1 MAWRTSR
8 AGGTFRDTHLLPP
21 ERTHQQPGGSLLAW
35 VCKSFNDRV
44 TNDMCVLI
52 NTKSCAPPCR
62 WRGSPWFVACKETRG
77 DFSKHQGNYCTVRLL
92 QEQVEV
98 LPRHPFAPLVWDHP
112 HLILLAALASPW
124 RRSLSQRQMLL
135 SPFLSCSVTL
145 HL

>member
-8 AGGTFRDTHLLPP
+8 AGSTFRDTHLLPP
-21 ERTHQQPGGSLLAW
+21 ERTHQQPGGSLLGW
-35 VCKSFNDRV
+35 VCKSLNDRV

-52 NTKSCAPPCR
+52 NTKSYAPPGR

-77 DFSKHQGNYCTVRLL
+77 DSSKHQGNYWTVRLL

-135 SPFLSCSVTL
+135 SPFLSCSVTP